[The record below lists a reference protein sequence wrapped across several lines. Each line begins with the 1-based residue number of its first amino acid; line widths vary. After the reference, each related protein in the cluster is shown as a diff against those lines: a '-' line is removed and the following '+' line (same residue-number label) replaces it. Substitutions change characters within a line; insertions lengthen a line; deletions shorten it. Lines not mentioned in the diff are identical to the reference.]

1 MSSRKGRRLEPSANH
16 LKSDAVLLV
25 TKVTPYSLWFDSW
38 WYEDNSL
45 GGGKSLQINWFKGFS
60 TDELRDPRCR
70 ALIDAARRVIWA
82 MRYPVLAKSRSTRSI
97 YRGKARRLLDLVAWM
112 YRNAV
117 WTFADLTAEIV
128 DWYKSDLLEAGPAAI
143 EADEEEEQEASDL
156 ELQNDR
162 DNKSV
167 SKLSVR
173 LRILVDIFELSQE
186 FENFPEFRLPA
197 HPFRGQ
203 SVTSLAESLAIS
215 SDGWIPRIPDEV
227 FNPLMQA
234 TLDWIDVYSKDV
246 LFAQGEYLRVMDS
259 RRTYTGHN
267 YGEFVDAALLDVRFD
282 SCGRLPHQWR
292 PPLLP
297 TVARRDEGSSL
308 SDQTRGPTH
317 QLRDLIEDLE
327 AAGLASV
334 QAITGVRISELLHA
348 KAEPRQPNGWPA
360 CLVQRTSRT
369 GLYDLFYFSSH
380 TFKGEKDD
388 QGTPFE
394 WLLGVRPAGTLFLPI
409 AVRGILTLD
418 KLFMPWRDRFRC
430 DYLVMSL
437 GKGGGLPHSAPVHMK
452 PLTDRHARILKHFVR
467 KQVEIPEEFVD
478 WNVTSH
484 QFRKTFCQD
493 IVRINPRALP
503 AVQEHYGHASAYITD
518 EAYTG
523 NDATMLKLIDDVA
536 TREAAKIMLDR
547 VYGNLPLGGKLA
559 DVIDARE
566 AVIRE
571 LLEGIETYE
580 RRLSALA
587 NALSVEGIM
596 IFTSD
601 YLDCL
606 FRPEHAMCHY
616 DLHGYFD
623 KSATRPLRAYRTRKN
638 CSVCQNGVINSNH
651 IPYWEKEYRSNEH
664 VRRANDAIGDFRTA
678 AVAASRAAQARSV
691 LRKFGTWPIHDA
703 N

>member
-16 LKSDAVLLV
+16 LKPDTVLLV
-25 TKVTPYSLWFDSW
+25 TKVTPHSFWFDSW

-60 TDELRDPRCR
+60 TDELQDPRCK
-70 ALIDAARRVIWA
+70 ALIDSARRFVGA
-82 MRYPVLAKSRSTRSI
+82 MRYPLLAKSRATRTVF
-97 YRGKARRLLDLVAWM
+97 RQKARRLLDLVTWM

-117 WTFADLTAEIV
+117 WTFADLTPEIA
-128 DWYKSDLLEAGPAAI
+128 DWYKSDLLEAGPTGI
-143 EADEEEEQEASDL
+143 EGDGEEEEQDSDL
-156 ELQNDR
+156 EFENDR
-162 DNKSV
+162 DEISV
-167 SKLSVR
+167 SKLFVR
-173 LRILVDIFELSQE
+173 LRVLVDIFELSQE
-186 FENFPEFRLPA
+186 FESFPELRLPA

-234 TLDWIDVYSKDV
+234 ALNWIDVYSKDI
-246 LFAQGEYLRVMDS
+246 LFAQDEYFRVMDS
-259 RRTYTGHN
+259 RRKYTGHN
-267 YGEFVDAALLDVRFD
+267 YGEFVDAALLNVRFD
-282 SCGRLPHQWR
+282 SCGQLTYQWR

-297 TVARRDEGSSL
+297 TVARRKGDAL
-308 SDQTRGPTH
+308 PSDATRGPTS
-317 QLRDLIEDLE
+317 QLRDLIEHLE
-327 AAGLASV
+327 AAGLGSV
-334 QAITGVRISELLHA
+334 QAITGIRISEALHA

-360 CLVQRTSRT
+360 CLIQRASRS
-369 GLYDLFYFSSH
+369 GLYDLFYLSSH
-380 TFKGEKDD
+380 IFKGERDD

-394 WLLGVRPAGTLFLPI
+394 WLLGVRPAGTQFLPI
-409 AVRGILTLD
+409 AARGILILD
-418 KLFMPWRDRFRC
+418 KLFLPWRDRFQC

-437 GKGGGLPHSAPVHMK
+437 GKGGGLPHSAPAHMK
-452 PLTDRHARILKHFVR
+452 PLTDRQASNLKRFM
-467 KQVEIPEEFVD
+467 KQVEVPEEFVD

-503 AVQEHYGHASAYITD
+503 AIQEHYGHASAYITD

-547 VYGNLPLGGKLA
+547 VYGKLPLGGKLA

-566 AVIRE
+566 TVIRK
-571 LLEGIETYE
+571 LLDGLDTYE

-606 FRPEHAMCHY
+606 FRPDHAMCHY
-616 DLHGYFD
+616 DFLGYFD
-623 KSATRPLRAYRTRKN
+623 KNATRPLRAYRTKKN
-638 CSVCQNGVINSNH
+638 CSVCQNGVINGYH
-651 IPYWEKEYRSNEH
+651 TPYWEEEYRFNEH
-664 VRRANDAIGDFRTA
+664 VRRANEEIGDLRTA

-691 LRKFGTWPIHDA
+691 LRKCGRWPIHDA